1 MYIQNKIPVYI
12 SKKLEPINGT
22 QFMSYFYNTKDILNS
37 NPESTIKRC
46 FNILYHD
53 GLFLKAIYSNLVEY
67 DGCGEEGCYWY
78 YPDMNSPYPEDRFDG
93 VYFAVGFNDPSST
106 VYVSEQVCF
115 EYAKHACERFM
126 EIHPELE
133 YRKFLTDIINNWKP
147 LNG

>member
-1 MYIQNKIPVYI
+1 M
-12 SKKLEPINGT
+12 
-22 QFMSYFYNTKDILNS
+22 
-37 NPESTIKRC
+37 
-46 FNILYHD
+46 
-53 GLFLKAIYSNLVEY
+53 EY

-133 YRKFLTDIINNWKP
+133 YRNFLTNIINNWKP